1 MTEFIYQISL
11 NWFLLYYISLG
22 LILTVQ
28 GFLWL
33 LRPAPFADYLKVHAE
48 NQEEPKLVLKALRY
62 VFLFTVLSFLL
73 AFFPFS
79 WTELI
84 FSIWSFLIIYIL
96 GSFFLKW
103 NVLSKIILENHENV
117 LLQIKKGGA
126 MMLSLG
132 VVMFL
137 LAYVLLTSVR

>member
-1 MTEFIYQISL
+1 MWI
-11 NWFLLYYISLG
+11 
-22 LILTVQ
+22 
-28 GFLWL
+28 
-33 LRPAPFADYLKVHAE
+33 LRPTPFADYLKLHAE
-48 NQEEPKLVLKALRY
+48 KQEEPKLVLKTLRY
-62 VFLFTVLSFLL
+62 LFLFTVLSFVLS
-73 AFFPFS
+73 FFPFS

-103 NVLSKIILENHENV
+103 NVLSKIILENPENV
-117 LLQIKKGGA
+117 HAQIKKGGV
-126 MMLSLG
+126 MMLSLS

>member
-1 MTEFIYQISL
+1 M
-11 NWFLLYYISLG
+11 WM
-22 LILTVQ
+22 
-28 GFLWL
+28 
-33 LRPAPFADYLKVHAE
+33 LRPTPFADYLKLHAE
-48 NQEEPKLVLKALRY
+48 NQEEPKLVLKSLRY
-62 VFLFTVLSFLL
+62 LFLFTGLSFVLS
-73 AFFPFS
+73 FFPFS

-103 NVLSKIILENHENV
+103 NVLSKIILENPENV
-117 LLQIKKGGA
+117 LAQIKKGGV
-126 MMLSLG
+126 MMLSLS